1 MATLHQSQKGG
12 RRNEENPNEVNQ
24 NELER
29 YKRMALYSIY
39 NVIIGPS
46 REPTVDMGYNKQQPV
61 RRPIFSVQHSY

>member
-1 MATLHQSQKGG
+1 MATLHQSQTGG

-46 REPTVDMGYNKQQPV
+46 REPAVDMGYNK
-61 RRPIFSVQHSY
+61 